1 MWALDRWQ
9 SRIRIFRRLA
19 RCWATNVIAEL
30 NKHKQAIAA
39 EYNVLDLEAE
49 NRILDESKKSRIK
62 FLAKELDKLWAL
74 EEIKARSRDRIILE
88 GDRNTSYFRVI
99 ANHRFRKKQVESIR
113 GPNGMVN
120 DTKGILDVAMDFY
133 KNLFK
138 RESRGN
144 FSL

>member
-19 RCWATNVIAEL
+19 RCWATNVIAGL

-74 EEIKARSRDRIILE
+74 EEIKAR
-88 GDRNTSYFRVI
+88 
-99 ANHRFRKKQVESIR
+99 
-113 GPNGMVN
+113 
-120 DTKGILDVAMDFY
+120 
-133 KNLFK
+133 
-138 RESRGN
+138 GN